1 MKKQDVRER
10 LYPNPDPDLKVPGL
24 LSHPHL
30 VAPSLNFR
38 DRVDDSGLVV
48 YYPILRVF

>member
-10 LYPNPDPDLKVPGL
+10 LYSNPDPDLKVSGL
-24 LSHPHL
+24 LSHPRL
-30 VAPSLNFR
+30 VASSLNFR